1 MKISKMTRFQSTA
14 TLILLGFSSV
24 SRAFQPFT
32 TMNQKEQRQSPAVFV
47 TRGNEDAA
55 ADDKSSCIPSR
66 REWIQDGLIGAV
78 VGGGVLLSTTANN
91 ALPAWAA
98 DDAVISATTPSL
110 EMKSFVDPQG
120 LFQLQVPNEFFT
132 LRRTQKGD
140 LPDAKT
146 GKGRRGSSIFTAGNM
161 AKAEVVAVERFP
173 TRVLLEEN
181 GVTVSEG
188 TDLSTFPAIGE
199 AKAVASLIVLR
210 REKETQNQGAKVL
223 DSISVSPDGKEL
235 SFRLK
240 TEIEV
245 QKPELLMEQYGVS
258 ELFRI
263 TLAKATLDS
272 NDGNIMAVFAS
283 ALEQDFNNGVDG
295 PALEA
300 TVKSFQALPQTS
312 S

>member
-1 MKISKMTRFQSTA
+1 M
-14 TLILLGFSSV
+14 V
-24 SRAFQPFT
+24 
-32 TMNQKEQRQSPAVFV
+32 
-47 TRGNEDAA
+47 
-55 ADDKSSCIPSR
+55 
-66 REWIQDGLIGAV
+66 GA
-78 VGGGVLLSTTANN
+78 GVLSSTVSN
-91 ALPAWAA
+91 APPAWAS
-98 DDAVISATTPSL
+98 DDVAATTAPL

-120 LFQLQVPNEFFT
+120 LFQLEVPKDFFT

-181 GVTVSEG
+181 GVTVEEG
-188 TDLSTFPAIGE
+188 TDLSTFPSIGE
-199 AKAVASLIVLR
+199 AKAVANLIVLR
-210 REKETQNQGAKVL
+210 REKESQNQGAKVL
-223 DSISVSPDGKEL
+223 DSISVSPDGKQL

-245 QKPELLMEQYGVS
+245 QKPELLMEQYGIS

-263 TLAKATLDS
+263 TLAKVTLDAG
-272 NDGNIMAVFAS
+272 DGNIMAVFAS

-300 TVKSFQALPQTS
+300 TVKSFQALAPS
-312 S
+312 SPS

>member
-1 MKISKMTRFQSTA
+1 MLSSTLQSA
-14 TLILLGFSSV
+14 
-24 SRAFQPFT
+24 P
-32 TMNQKEQRQSPAVFV
+32 
-47 TRGNEDAA
+47 
-55 ADDKSSCIPSR
+55 
-66 REWIQDGLIGAV
+66 
-78 VGGGVLLSTTANN
+78 
-91 ALPAWAA
+91 PAWAA
-98 DDAVISATTPSL
+98 DDVAATTPAV

-120 LFQLQVPNEFFT
+120 LFQLQVPKDFFT

-199 AKAVASLIVLR
+199 AKAVANLIVLR
-210 REKETQNQGAKVL
+210 REKESQNQGAKVL
-223 DSISVSPDGKEL
+223 DSVAMSPDGKEL
-235 SFRLK
+235 TLRLR

-263 TLAKATLDS
+263 TLAKVTLDS
-272 NDGNIMAVFAS
+272 GDGNIMAVFAS

-300 TVKSFQALPQTS
+300 TVKSFQALPVTAAS
-312 S
+312 